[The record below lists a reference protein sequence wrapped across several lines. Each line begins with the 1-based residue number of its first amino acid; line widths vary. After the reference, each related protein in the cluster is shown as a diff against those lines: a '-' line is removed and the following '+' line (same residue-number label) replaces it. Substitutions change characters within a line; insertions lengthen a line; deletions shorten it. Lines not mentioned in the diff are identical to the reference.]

1 MSIRLKLTLALSAIA
16 ATLLISSIISV
27 LEYSRMSTYVSDLI
41 AENIKS
47 INASQKLAQ
56 LSNDY
61 NLGILAVV
69 GDETTSRLPDFDQDA
84 FMNRCDSI
92 RRSLTSVKMLP
103 LADSVV
109 YSYSAFML
117 TSLELQN
124 VISSDFIDS
133 RTWYFDRLQPRYN
146 RLRRDID
153 NLSGAIYGDL
163 QKNSLTFQRG
173 FYRRQ
178 KNSLTFQRGF
188 YRSIIPGI
196 VAVSVGL
203 LLVVM
208 LLFFIL
214 TYYVNPLRKMLDGME
229 NYRSYN
235 KKYTY
240 SFEGDDE
247 LSELNAGITEL
258 IGENQQMR
266 SRVNALRDKLN
277 AKPE

>member
-1 MSIRLKLTLALSAIA
+1 MFRRFIHNLRSFKLSMRWKLTLSLSAIA
-16 ATLLISSIISV
+16 AILLISGIISV
-27 LEYSRMSTYVSDLI
+27 MEYSRMSTYVSDLI
-41 AENIKS
+41 AANIKS
-47 INASQKLAQ
+47 INASQRLGQ

-69 GDETTSRLPDFDQDA
+69 GDETSSRLPDFDQEA
-84 FMNRCDSI
+84 FAARCDSL
-92 RRSLTSVKMLP
+92 RRSLTSVKLLP

-153 NLSGAIYGDL
+153 VLSNAVYSDL
-163 QKNSLTFQRG
+163 QKNSLTFQ
-173 FYRRQ
+173 Q
-178 KNSLTFQRGF
+178 GF

-196 VAVSVGL
+196 VATGVGL
-203 LLVVM
+203 LMVVL
-208 LLFFIL
+208 LLFFL
-214 TYYVNPLRKMLDGME
+214 LSFYVRPVGKMLSGLR
-229 NYRSYN
+229 NYRSFN
-235 KKYTY
+235 QKYTY
-240 SFEGDDE
+240 SFDGDDE
-247 LSELNAGITEL
+247 LSELNDGITEI

-266 SRVNALRDKLN
+266 VRVTDLRKKLN
-277 AKPE
+277 KE

>member
-92 RRSLTSVKMLP
+92 RRSLTSVLAVVGDETTSRLPDFDQDAFMNRCDSIRRSLTSVKMLP

-153 NLSGAIYGDL
+153 NISGAIYGDL

-173 FYRRQ
+173 F
-178 KNSLTFQRGF
+178 SW
-188 YRSIIPGI
+188 
-196 VAVSVGL
+196 
-203 LLVVM
+203 
-208 LLFFIL
+208 LF
-214 TYYVNPLRKMLDGME
+214 PW
-229 NYRSYN
+229 
-235 KKYTY
+235 
-240 SFEGDDE
+240 
-247 LSELNAGITEL
+247 ACCWW
-258 IGENQQMR
+258 
-266 SRVNALRDKLN
+266 
-277 AKPE
+277 

>member
-109 YSYSAFML
+109 YSYSAFTL

-124 VISSDFIDS
+124 VISSEFIDS
-133 RTWYFDRLQPRYN
+133 RTW
-146 RLRRDID
+146 
-153 NLSGAIYGDL
+153 
-163 QKNSLTFQRG
+163 
-173 FYRRQ
+173 
-178 KNSLTFQRGF
+178 
-188 YRSIIPGI
+188 
-196 VAVSVGL
+196 
-203 LLVVM
+203 
-208 LLFFIL
+208 
-214 TYYVNPLRKMLDGME
+214 
-229 NYRSYN
+229 
-235 KKYTY
+235 
-240 SFEGDDE
+240 
-247 LSELNAGITEL
+247 
-258 IGENQQMR
+258 
-266 SRVNALRDKLN
+266 
-277 AKPE
+277 

>member
-153 NLSGAIYGDL
+153 NLSGAAEELADLPARLLPEHHSGYRGCFRGPAAGGDAAL
-163 QKNSLTFQRG
+163 LYPYLLCESAPQDAGRHGTLPLIQQEIFL
-173 FYRRQ
+173 YLRR
-178 KNSLTFQRGF
+178 R
-188 YRSIIPGI
+188 
-196 VAVSVGL
+196 
-203 LLVVM
+203 
-208 LLFFIL
+208 
-214 TYYVNPLRKMLDGME
+214 
-229 NYRSYN
+229 
-235 KKYTY
+235 
-240 SFEGDDE
+240 
-247 LSELNAGITEL
+247 
-258 IGENQQMR
+258 
-266 SRVNALRDKLN
+266 
-277 AKPE
+277 

>member
-1 MSIRLKLTLALSAIA
+1 MSIRLKLTLALSAIG

-47 INASQKLAQ
+47 INAAEKLMQ

-69 GDETTSRLPDFDQDA
+69 GDETTNRLPDFDQDA

-92 RRSLTSVKMLP
+92 RRSLSSVKMLP

-109 YSYSAFML
+109 YSYTAFML

-124 VISSDFIDS
+124 VISSDFIDT
-133 RTWYFDRLQPRYN
+133 RAWYFDRLQPRYN

-153 NLSGAIYGDL
+153 NLSGVVYGDL
-163 QKNSLTFQRG
+163 QKNSQ
-173 FYRRQ
+173 
-178 KNSLTFQRGF
+178 TFQRGF

-196 VAVSVGL
+196 VAVGVGL
-203 LLVVM
+203 LLVFM

-214 TYYVNPLRKMLDGME
+214 TYYANPLRKMLDGMN
-229 NYRSYN
+229 NYRAYN
-235 KKYTY
+235 KKYSYT
-240 SFEGDDE
+240 FEGDDE

-266 SRVNALRDKLN
+266 SRVNAMREKMK
-277 AKPE
+277 AKEE

>member
-124 VISSDFIDS
+124 VISSDFM
-133 RTWYFDRLQPRYN
+133 
-146 RLRRDID
+146 
-153 NLSGAIYGDL
+153 
-163 QKNSLTFQRG
+163 
-173 FYRRQ
+173 Q

-266 SRVNALRDKLN
+266 SRVNAL
-277 AKPE
+277 

>member
-1 MSIRLKLTLALSAIA
+1 MLALSAIA
-16 ATLLISSIISV
+16 VVLVVSGVISYV
-27 LEYSRMSTYVSDLI
+27 EYRRMSTYVSDMI
-41 AENIKS
+41 AEDINS
-47 INASQKLAQ
+47 INVAQKLAAATD
-56 LSNDY
+56 DY
-61 NLGILAVV
+61 NLQILTVI
-69 GDETTSRLPDFDQDA
+69 GDDSLNSLPDFDQDA

-163 QKNSLTFQRG
+163 
-173 FYRRQ
+173 Q

>member
-153 NLSGAIYGDL
+153 NLSGAIYVDL
-163 QKNSLTFQRG
+163 
-173 FYRRQ
+173 Q

-208 LLFFIL
+208 L
-214 TYYVNPLRKMLDGME
+214 R
-229 NYRSYN
+229 
-235 KKYTY
+235 
-240 SFEGDDE
+240 
-247 LSELNAGITEL
+247 
-258 IGENQQMR
+258 
-266 SRVNALRDKLN
+266 
-277 AKPE
+277 